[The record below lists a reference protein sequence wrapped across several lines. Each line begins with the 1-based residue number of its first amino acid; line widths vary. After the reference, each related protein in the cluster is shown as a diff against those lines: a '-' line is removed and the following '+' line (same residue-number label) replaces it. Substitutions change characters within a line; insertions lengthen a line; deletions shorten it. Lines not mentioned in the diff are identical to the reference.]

1 MAKIENR
8 KKKKHIDE
16 RRQLLIEN
24 ENERKSVAKSNC
36 LWSDWIVWCGSQK
49 EIDGKQLQRV

>member
-8 KKKKHIDE
+8 KKKHIDE

-24 ENERKSVAKSNC
+24 EIERKSVAKSNC

-49 EIDGKQLQRV
+49 EIDGKQFQRV